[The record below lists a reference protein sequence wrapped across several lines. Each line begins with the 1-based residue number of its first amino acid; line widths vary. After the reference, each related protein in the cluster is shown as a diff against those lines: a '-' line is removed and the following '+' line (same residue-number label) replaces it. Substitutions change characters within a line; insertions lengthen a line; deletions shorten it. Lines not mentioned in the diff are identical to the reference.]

1 MKVSASRLLPVL
13 RSDTVGKI
21 LAELFLT
28 PERRVTLSDLAK
40 AVGTSLPTAV
50 REVDRMV
57 DAGLLS
63 EERIGRARRVWPNMG
78 SPLFGPLADL
88 IALTYGPKPVLEA
101 ALAGLDGIERA
112 YIYGSW
118 AARYLGE
125 AGGPPKDVDVLVVGQ
140 PDLDELFI
148 LAEEARGKLH
158 REVNIRSVGPVAWSK
173 HDSDDAFLTHVRSR
187 PLIELELE
195 GAKP

>member
-40 AVGTSLPTAV
+40 AVGTSLPTTV

-57 DAGLLS
+57 AAGLLS
-63 EERIGRARRVWPNMG
+63 EERIGRARRVWPNTD
-78 SPLFGPLADL
+78 SPLFGPLAEL

-101 ALAGLDGIERA
+101 ALSGIDGIETA

-125 AGGPPKDVDVLVVGQ
+125 AGRPPKDVDVLIVGQ
-140 PDLDELFI
+140 PDVDELFG
-148 LAEEARGKLH
+148 LAEEARGRLH
-158 REVNIRSVGPVAWSK
+158 REVNIRSVRSAAWSK
-173 HDSDDAFLTHVRSR
+173 HDNADAFLAHVRSR
-187 PLIELELE
+187 PLIELDLE

>member
-1 MKVSASRLLPVL
+1 ML

-28 PERRVTLSDLAK
+28 PERHVTLSDLAK

-57 DAGLLS
+57 AAGLLS
-63 EERIGRARRVWPNMG
+63 EERVGRARRVWPNLD
-78 SPLFGPLADL
+78 SPLFGALAEL

-101 ALAGLDGIERA
+101 ALAGTDGVERA

-125 AGGPPKDVDVLVVGQ
+125 AGRPPNDVDVLVVGQ
-140 PDLDELFI
+140 PDADELFA

-158 REVNIRSVGPVAWSK
+158 REVNVRSVRPVAWSN
-173 HDSDDAFLTHVRSR
+173 HDSKDAFLAHVRSR
-187 PLIELELE
+187 PIIELDLE
-195 GAKP
+195 GANL

>member
-1 MKVSASRLLPVL
+1 ML
-13 RSDTVGKI
+13 RSDTVGNI

-28 PERRVTLSDLAK
+28 PERHVTLSDLAK

-57 DAGLLS
+57 AAGLLS
-63 EERIGRARRVWPNMG
+63 EERVGRARRVWPNLD
-78 SPLFGPLADL
+78 SPLFAALAEL

-101 ALAGLDGIERA
+101 ALAGIDGVERA

-125 AGGPPKDVDVLVVGQ
+125 AGGPPNDVDVLVVGQ
-140 PDLDELFI
+140 PDVDELFA
-148 LAEEARGKLH
+148 LAEEARGRLH
-158 REVNIRSVGPVAWSK
+158 REVNVRSVRPLAWSTHESK
-173 HDSDDAFLTHVRSR
+173 DAFLTHVRSR
-187 PLIELELE
+187 PIIELDLE
-195 GAKP
+195 GANL